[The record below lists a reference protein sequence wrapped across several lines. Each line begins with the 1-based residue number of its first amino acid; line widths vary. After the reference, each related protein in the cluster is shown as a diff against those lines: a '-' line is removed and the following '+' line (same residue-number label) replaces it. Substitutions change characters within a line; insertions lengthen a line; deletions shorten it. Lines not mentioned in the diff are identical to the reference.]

1 LCFNRFLSVAHITDD
16 DEMSILEPT
25 KITDTHVLV
34 NVPHLSAFG
43 LIWDTLLR
51 FLHMKQPINC
61 QVLLFLRPPGPGP
74 SSRKTSAG
82 GTLEKP
88 KSLKRK
94 LFNILKDLTDENFR
108 DFKWCLEDESSDG
121 SSTIQKAELENA
133 ERRDVVDLVVRRF
146 GFEGALKVTEKVLKD
161 IGMNN
166 LVEELQNL
174 RFH

>member
-1 LCFNRFLSVAHITDD
+1 RKTFRTGCGPNFH
-16 DEMSILEPT
+16 PT
-25 KITDTHVLV
+25 FVVYMTTNPERMTLVLQDQHCTAV
-34 NVPHLSAFG
+34 WEHSLYIPS
-43 LIWDTLLR
+43 
-51 FLHMKQPINC
+51 
-61 QVLLFLRPPGPGP
+61 PGP
-74 SSRKTSAG
+74 SPRKTSAG
-82 GTLEKP
+82 ATLEKP

-121 SSTIQKAELENA
+121 SSPIQKAELENA

-166 LVEELQNL
+166 LVEEL
-174 RFH
+174 

>member
-1 LCFNRFLSVAHITDD
+1 MTL
-16 DEMSILEPT
+16 
-25 KITDTHVLV
+25 VLQDQHCTAV
-34 NVPHLSAFG
+34 WEHSLYIPS
-43 LIWDTLLR
+43 
-51 FLHMKQPINC
+51 
-61 QVLLFLRPPGPGP
+61 PGP
-74 SSRKTSAG
+74 SPRKTSAG
-82 GTLEKP
+82 ATLEVKLHLKP

-108 DFKWCLEDESSDG
+108 DFKWCLEDESLDG
-121 SSTIQKAELENA
+121 SSPIQKAELENA